1 MTLKV
6 NKQAGILVAAAVASA
21 FAASTANA
29 SHFRG
34 AALVPTVDANGLLT
48 VDAKSFWRLQAG
60 QTAGNFPHSGVGSIN
75 VSNGGGFNVNV
86 SDTSISQDLSDVRR
100 AEINEEFQLQLPGAG
115 LYTISWL
122 SGSWVGGV
130 PNAGGNYGTTSAI
143 FWDGSSAAA
152 PILFDLENIQQQ
164 VIGGADYSDNLDAV
178 GAGLTYDDT
187 HLSIGMR
194 SQARGFDIDATGQ
207 INIAGADTGLYT
219 DNGSNLGADE
229 AFSGKI
235 NAADGSSVEFVWLF
249 DTVDSQSANLAPS
262 ITDVVINA
270 LVGDTI
276 SETLVVTDP
285 NAGDVLTTSFISFLG
300 SGGAVA
306 GSTFDPNTLQFNW
319 DSTGF
324 AAGTYV
330 ATFGTSDGSL
340 TDQGTVTINLSNRQ
354 TNPSVSEPS
363 TLAIAGLGMLGL
375 AAMRRRRKAK

>member
-29 SHFRG
+29 THFRG
-34 AALVPTVDANGLLT
+34 AAIVPSVDATGLVTLT
-48 VDAKSFWRLQAG
+48 AKSFWRRST
-60 QTAGNFPHSGVGSIN
+60 TAGPAVFPHGSVDEVGNLSVGGDTN
-75 VSNGGGFNVNV
+75 VTL
-86 SDTSISQDLSDVRR
+86 TSQTLDISDVRR
-100 AEINEEFQLQLPGAG
+100 GEMNETFTYQLPGAG
-115 LYTISWL
+115 LYTITWN

-130 PNAGGNYGTTSAI
+130 PNAGGNYGTTSTI
-143 FWDGSSAAA
+143 FWDGESANT
-152 PILFDLENIQQQ
+152 PIQFDLENIQQQ
-164 VIGGADYSDNLDAV
+164 VIGGLAYSDNLDAV
-178 GAGLTYDDT
+178 GVGLTYDDT
-187 HLSIGMR
+187 FLSTGVD
-194 SQARGFDIDATGQ
+194 SQARGFDIDASGQ
-207 INIAGADTGLYT
+207 INISAANTALYT

-235 NAADGSSVEFVWLF
+235 NAGDGSSVEFVWLF
-249 DTVDSQSANLAPS
+249 DTVNSQNANLAPS

-300 SGGAVA
+300 AGGAVG
-306 GSTFDPNTLQFNW
+306 GSTFDPNTLEFDW
-319 DSTGF
+319 DSSGF

-330 ATFGTSDGSL
+330 ATFGVSDGSL
-340 TDQGTVTINLSNRQ
+340 SDQGTVTINLRNRS